1 MLKKKKIAE
10 RVRQCHYCSNY
21 FVKSFEKMQKH
32 LSVCMGKAGYEFT
45 FDNGKIM
52 DYQEHY
58 SNIGDVPFS
67 IYYDF
72 ETTTGSTVFFM
83 KKCL

>member
-1 MLKKKKIAE
+1 
-10 RVRQCHYCSNY
+10 
-21 FVKSFEKMQKH
+21 MQKH